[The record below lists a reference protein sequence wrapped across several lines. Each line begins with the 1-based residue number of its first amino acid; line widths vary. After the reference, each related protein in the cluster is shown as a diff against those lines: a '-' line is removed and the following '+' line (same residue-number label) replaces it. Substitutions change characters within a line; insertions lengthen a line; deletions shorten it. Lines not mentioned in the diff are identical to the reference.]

1 MSCTRKTAT
10 MVLLLGL
17 SCCGADAEIAV
28 GRMNPAAAA
37 GGGSG
42 GGSGS
47 GGGVGSG
54 GNGGTGVAPCDE
66 LPSAAHRYTFDGEG
80 AVVADTVGDADGEV
94 LGGASLDG
102 GGGLALDG
110 EDDYVDLPA
119 GLLAGLRDVT
129 VMAWVARGSGGAY
142 MRIVDLG
149 VGSGGEDP
157 PEGDGSVG
165 RSYLAITPSTG
176 FDVRGVAALASD
188 SGAAGQVEIPTALSL
203 DDGETHQVAVVVD
216 GEAADMALYVDGAL
230 LGRATVG
237 FSLSAIQDVNN
248 WLGRSQ
254 FDQDPYFHG
263 RYDEL
268 RIYGEALAACA
279 VEAAWSAGP
288 DRP

>member
-1 MSCTRKTAT
+1 MSCTRKTAA

-17 SCCGADAEIAV
+17 SCCGADVEIAV

-37 GGGSG
+37 GGGGGS

-47 GGGVGSG
+47 GAGGA
-54 GNGGTGVAPCDE
+54 GGTGVVPCDE

-80 AVVADTVGDADGEV
+80 AVVADAVGDADGEI

-110 EDDYVDLPA
+110 EDDYVALPP

-129 VMAWVARGSGGAY
+129 VMAWVARDSGGAY

-149 VGSGGEDP
+149 VGSSDEDP
-157 PEGDGSVG
+157 VEGDGSVG

-188 SGAAGQVEIPTALSL
+188 SGVAGQVEIPTALSL

-216 GEAADMALYVDGAL
+216 GAAADMALYVDGAL
-230 LGRATVG
+230 LGRAAVG
-237 FSLSAIQDVNN
+237 FPLSAIQDVNN

-263 RYDEL
+263 RYEEL
-268 RIYGEALAACA
+268 RIYGEALAGCA

>member
-1 MSCTRKTAT
+1 MSCARKTAA

-28 GRMNPAAAA
+28 GRMHPAAAA
-37 GGGSG
+37 GS
-42 GGSGS
+42 GSGS

-54 GNGGTGVAPCDE
+54 GGGSGDGGTGAAPCDE

-237 FSLSAIQDVNN
+237 FSLAAIQDVNN